1 MKKIK
6 ITETQLHSVINK
18 LINEQFEGE
27 NLADATQL
35 PDDSAEQAPEP
46 IENKI
51 KSAFINKTIKLTTV
65 PKGSSFGTYLV
76 KDIKMEPKAI
86 VLYISDVNRKNSTYE
101 LYYDMNGAQ
110 SDLFLK
116 NQMSNT
122 GKLVTNNS
130 IISYLNKLFANKR

>member
-46 IENKI
+46 IENQI
-51 KSAFINKTIKLTTV
+51 KSTLINKTIKLTTV

-76 KDIKMEPKAI
+76 KDIKIEPKAI

-101 LYYDMNGAQ
+101 LYYDMNGTQ

-130 IISYLNKLFANKR
+130 VISYLNKLFANKR